1 MSIRKRSNMMNTS
14 IIMIFQMKEAMIM
27 EVIRVME
34 TTAAI
39 IKTIVQTYLRVAR
52 KGQQVAIF

>member
-1 MSIRKRSNMMNTS
+1 MMNTS